1 MSVSHL
7 IAPIAHSLTHSP
19 DGTQWT
25 GLGGNMHSD
34 AALTKTCLISMRF
47 PKEASLLQGE
57 RSHKQWAAQKTVI
70 FSDYVDLPI

>member
-1 MSVSHL
+1 
-7 IAPIAHSLTHSP
+7 
-19 DGTQWT
+19 
-25 GLGGNMHSD
+25 MHSD

-47 PKEASLLQGE
+47 PKEASLLQE